1 MAKLADFIFGAAVGG
16 QLPARVRQAIVAEEA
31 RAEILIGWV
40 QIALVTF
47 FFALYSIAP
56 KTSAGTPF
64 TPVPYVLSGYLAFSL
79 LRLALA
85 YVWRLPRW
93 FVVISIVIDIGLLMV
108 LIWSFHLQYQQ
119 PPPFYLKAPT
129 LLYVFI
135 FIALRGLR
143 FDPAY
148 VLATGLTA
156 AAGWLVLVWYATD
169 DMSVITRN
177 YVAYLTSNRVLIG
190 GEVDK
195 IISILLVTLVLSVAL
210 VRARR
215 LLMRSVADATVAR
228 DLTRF
233 IAPEI
238 ASHIKTADRAVQPGD
253 GEVKT
258 ASVMFCDI
266 EGFSTFSERL
276 APDVLMGTLN
286 AYFAAVSEVIGR
298 HGGVITQFQGDA
310 LMVTFNAATAVPDH
324 AACALHTALAI
335 QDIVERQRFGPG
347 LVLRTRCGIS
357 TGELVAGVIGTAER
371 MLVTVY
377 GDQVNIAARL
387 EQLNKSYGTYVL
399 ATESTVATAA
409 DRFACRPIGAVPVRG
424 RTTPVKVFAVTTKAK
439 DPGGGTDGDGD
450 L

>member
-1 MAKLADFIFGAAVGG
+1 MAKLADSIFGAAAGG
-16 QLPARVRQAIVAEEA
+16 QLPARVRQAIVVEEA

-40 QIALVTF
+40 QLILVTF

-64 TPVPYVLSGYLAFSL
+64 MPVPYVLSGYLGFSL

-85 YVWRLPRW
+85 YVWRLPGW
-93 FVVISIVIDIGLLMV
+93 FVLASIVIDIGLLMV

-143 FDPAY
+143 FNPIY
-148 VLATGLTA
+148 VMTTGLAA
-156 AAGWLVLVWYATD
+156 AAGWLALVWYATRD
-169 DMSVITRN
+169 VSVITRN
-177 YVAYLTSNRVLIG
+177 YVDYLTSSRVLIG
-190 GEVDK
+190 GEIDK

-210 VRARR
+210 IRARR

-238 ASHIKTADRAVQPGD
+238 ASHIKTADRALQPGD

-258 ASVMFCDI
+258 ASVLFCDI

-310 LMVTFNAATAVPDH
+310 VMITFNAATEVTDH
-324 AACALHTALAI
+324 ATCALRTALAI
-335 QDIVERQRFGPG
+335 QDVVERQRFGPG
-347 LVLRTRCGIS
+347 LTLRTRCGIS
-357 TGELVAGVIGTAER
+357 TGELIAGVIGTDER

-387 EQLNKSYGTYVL
+387 EQLNKTYGTYVL
-399 ATESTVATAA
+399 ATESTVAATAGQ
-409 DRFACRPIGAVPVRG
+409 FACRPIGAVTVRG
-424 RTTPVKVFAVTTKAK
+424 RASPVAVFTVEAK
-439 DPGGGTDGDGD
+439 PDDPGGGTGSDAKR
-450 L
+450 

>member
-1 MAKLADFIFGAAVGG
+1 MAKIADFIFGAAIGG
-16 QLPARVRQAIVAEEA
+16 QLPARVREAIVVEEA

-40 QIALVTF
+40 QLTLVTF
-47 FFALYSIAP
+47 FFALYSFAP

-64 TPVPYVLSGYLAFSL
+64 MPVPYVLSGYLGFSL

-85 YVWRLPRW
+85 YVWRPPRW
-93 FVVISIVIDIGLLMV
+93 FVLASIVIDIDLLMV

-135 FIALRGLR
+135 FIALRSLR

-156 AAGWLVLVWYATD
+156 VAGWLLLAWYATR

-177 YVAYLTSNRVLIG
+177 YVDYLTSNRVLIG

-195 IISILLVTLVLSVAL
+195 IISILLVTLVLCVAL
-210 VRARR
+210 IRARR

-238 ASHIKTADRAVQPGD
+238 ASHIKHADRAIQPGD

-258 ASVMFCDI
+258 ASVLFCDI
-266 EGFSTFSERL
+266 EGFSTLSERL
-276 APDVLMGTLN
+276 APDALMGALN
-286 AYFAAVSEVIGR
+286 EYFAALSAIIAR

-310 LMVTFNAATAVPDH
+310 VMVTFNAATALPDH
-324 AACALHTALAI
+324 AACALRTALAI
-335 QDIVERQRFGPG
+335 QEVVDRQRFGPG
-347 LVLRTRCGIS
+347 LLLRTRCGVS
-357 TGELVAGVIGTAER
+357 TGELVAGVIGTSER

-387 EQLNKSYGTYVL
+387 EQMNKSYGTYVL
-399 ATESTVATAA
+399 ATESTLAA
-409 DRFACRPIGAVPVRG
+409 AEGQFACRAIGAVMVRG
-424 RTTPVKVFAVTTKAK
+424 RATSVDIFEITGAAASP
-439 DPGGGTDGDGD
+439 PQ
-450 L
+450 